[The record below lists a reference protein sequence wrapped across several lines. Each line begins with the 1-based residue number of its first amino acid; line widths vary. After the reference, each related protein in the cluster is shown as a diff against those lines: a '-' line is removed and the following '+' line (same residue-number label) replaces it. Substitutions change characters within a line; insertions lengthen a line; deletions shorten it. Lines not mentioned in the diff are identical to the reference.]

1 MDNGNE
7 SNSGYYVFPHVESMP
22 DGPTGTLI
30 LSVQPHKLMIVDSQ
44 TIMRDGLQAL
54 LSSEANYEVVGTM
67 SDGGSAID
75 SIGSLEPD
83 IILMDLSLAG
93 ISGVKAIARI
103 KRRHPKIRIVA
114 LTFHKE
120 DKYIYAALEAGA
132 DAYLLKDDSRSEL
145 FAAMSSVLEGKIY
158 LSPGICDRVVAGY
171 LVGAKGESEQAPW
184 EILTPR
190 EREVIKLIAEGYKTK
205 EIATHLSLSPKTVE
219 THRTNLMQKLDLHS
233 VSEVTVYAIQNGI
246 IAR

>member
-1 MDNGNE
+1 
-7 SNSGYYVFPHVESMP
+7 
-22 DGPTGTLI
+22 
-30 LSVQPHKLMIVDSQ
+30 MIVDSQ

-158 LSPGICDRVVAGY
+158 LSPGICDRVVPQRVVCRNVECPRRKDLSEPGY
-171 LVGAKGESEQAPW
+171 LRPRCRRLPGWRKRRIRASAVGNPDPTGTRSHQIDCRRIQDQGE
-184 EILTPR
+184 
-190 EREVIKLIAEGYKTK
+190 